1 MKWFWIVLAVLTA
14 CVAVGFF
21 MLIPRNEFA
30 WMATELRVGETLPI
44 DDLQSAK
51 ERISLALLALSLA
64 LFGALAVAA
73 RTWGAIVGAAS
84 GAAIV
89 SSAWYWLFW
98 SM

>member
-30 WMATELRVGETLPI
+30 WMATDLRVGETLPI

-64 LFGALAVAA
+64 LFGALAVAV

-84 GAAIV
+84 GAVIV